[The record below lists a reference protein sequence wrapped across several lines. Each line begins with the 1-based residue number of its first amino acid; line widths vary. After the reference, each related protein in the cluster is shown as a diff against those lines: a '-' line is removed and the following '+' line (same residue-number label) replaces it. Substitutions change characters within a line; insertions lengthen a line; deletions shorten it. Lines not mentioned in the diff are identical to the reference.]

1 MYTREVLKAKT
12 LKDLRAICKGKC
24 HKYRGYSKHT
34 KKEDLINFMLAQGKK
49 KATPKKAT
57 PKKAAPKKAAPK
69 KAAPKKA
76 APKKAAPKKAAP
88 KKAAPK
94 RK

>member
-1 MYTREVLKAKT
+1 MYTRESLKAKT

-34 KKEDLINFMLAQGKK
+34 KKADLINFMLAQDKK
-49 KATPKKAT
+49 SPSKKVAPKV
-57 PKKAAPKKAAPK
+57 APKKV
-69 KAAPKKA
+69 

>member
-1 MYTREVLKAKT
+1 MYTRESLKAKT

-34 KKEDLINFMLAQGKK
+34 KKADLINFMLAQDKK
-49 KATPKKAT
+49 SPSKKV
-57 PKKAAPKKAAPK
+57 
-69 KAAPKKA
+69 APKKA